1 MGRKNNRTAYM
12 GDVFWQSNA
21 YNQRAYAKNLS
32 LLVALAINRFR
43 WIGLPESCD
52 ARFLEWALHRYG
64 LATMSHQKD
73 LPDVW
78 QTLIASPNGAF
89 DVYGYPT
96 KWRATGF
103 GDATNYDVT
112 KDNGELCYY
121 SFSSMNLYSSG
132 AANLWNALE
141 LFARKLTHYD
151 RTEDVNLFH
160 QQKPY
165 VMVAPQSQQQQLVNL
180 FKQVA
185 GGEPAI
191 LGDKGLADLANNIT
205 KIDTDVPLI
214 TENLARSKLNVFSE
228 CLTYLGIPR
237 LAFEKG
243 ERMIEEEVRATT
255 APATLMLLDCM
266 QARRDF
272 CKKMKRFGFDL
283 QVYFNDDWESYNFN
297 YLNNIEAQAQ
307 DGLIGGEQNAE

>member
-1 MGRKNNRTAYM
+1 MGRKNNRVNYM
-12 GDVFWQSNA
+12 GDMFWQSSA

-43 WIGLPESCD
+43 WTGLPETCD

-64 LATMSHQKD
+64 LATMCHPESM
-73 LPDVW
+73 PDVW
-78 QTLIASPNGAF
+78 QTLTASPNGGF

-121 SFSSMNLYSSG
+121 SYSSMNLYSAG

-141 LFARKLTHYD
+141 MFARKLTHYD

-214 TENLARSKLNVFSE
+214 TEDLARSKLNVFSE
-228 CLTYLGIPR
+228 CLTFLGIPR

-272 CKKMKRFGFDL
+272 CEKMRRFGFDL

-297 YLNNIEAQAQ
+297 YINNIEAQAQ

>member
-1 MGRKNNRTAYM
+1 M
-12 GDVFWQSNA
+12 GDNFWQSA
-21 YNQRAYAKNLS
+21 SYNKRAYDKNLS
-32 LLVALAINRFR
+32 LLVALAVNRFR
-43 WIGLPESCD
+43 WVGLPDTCD

-64 LATMSHQKD
+64 IATMCHEKD

-78 QTLIASPNGAF
+78 QTLVASPNSGF
-89 DVYGYPT
+89 DAYGYPIR
-96 KWRATGF
+96 WRATGF
-103 GDATNYDVT
+103 GDATNYDVSR
-112 KDNGELCYY
+112 DNGELCYY
-121 SFSSMNLYSSG
+121 SYSSANLYSVG

-141 LFARKLTHYD
+141 LYARKMTHYD

-160 QQKPY
+160 QQKPFI
-165 VMVAPQSQQQQLVNL
+165 MVAPQSQQQQLANL
-180 FKQVA
+180 LKQVA

-205 KIDTDVPLI
+205 KIDTEVPLI
-214 TENLARSKLNVFSE
+214 TEDLARSKLNVFSE

-255 APATLMLLDCM
+255 APANLMLLDCL

-272 CKKMKRFGFDL
+272 CRKMERFGFEL
-283 QVYFNDDWESYNFN
+283 EVYYNDDWESYNFN
-297 YLNNIEAQAQ
+297 YRHNVEAQAQ
-307 DGLIGGEQNAE
+307 DGLMGADADE